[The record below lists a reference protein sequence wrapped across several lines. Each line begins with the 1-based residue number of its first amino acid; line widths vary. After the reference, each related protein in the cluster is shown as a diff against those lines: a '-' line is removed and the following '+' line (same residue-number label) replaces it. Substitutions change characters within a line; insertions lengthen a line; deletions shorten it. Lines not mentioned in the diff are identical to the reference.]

1 MKRIKVTDHS
11 KCAACQTCM
20 VACAEAF
27 YKGLKYDPDNAC
39 IRIGVKA
46 DGSMQVR
53 TCLQCGKCARA
64 CEHNAITQNP
74 KGVYMINQKLCV
86 QCGKCAEVFPMQVIV
101 RTESKVSKCIA
112 CGICVKS
119 CPMQILEVFE
129 Q

>member
-1 MKRIKVTDHS
+1 
-11 KCAACQTCM
+11 
-20 VACAEAF
+20 
-27 YKGLKYDPDNAC
+27 
-39 IRIGVKA
+39 
-46 DGSMQVR
+46 MQVR

-86 QCGKCAEVFPMQVIV
+86 QCGKCAEVCPMQVIV